1 MKAKLV
7 EDPEMQALLEAA
19 GLVPAG
25 AEPPTWF
32 IVATL
37 DEDGDGKI
45 TLEELKAALKPPP
58 AEEAAAEEPPAEG
71 A

>member
-1 MKAKLV
+1 M
-7 EDPEMQALLEAA
+7 
-19 GLVPAG
+19 PAG

>member
-1 MKAKLV
+1 MVKKELKAKVTEETEL
-7 EDPEMQALLEAA
+7 QAMMEAA
-19 GLVPAG
+19 GLSSQWYVF
-25 AEPPTWF
+25 EQ
-32 IVATL
+32 L